1 MLGLPK
7 STEVNKQL
15 PKKAI
20 YQKFQMNTA
29 AKEEI
34 DKDISRITI
43 VNEISSSK
51 LNVSE
56 GESVK
61 SFFCILVAL
70 KNKEFDDKNIITI
83 SKLIPQNMVMI
94 LKHENQAKLAIY
106 RNNLFQTEWDDI
118 DTYKLNIEGLNLDK
132 VWENIVVQIGELQVE
147 NGNTLDEQIAIDE
160 KKSKII
166 KNIAKLEKKA
176 KSEKQPRK
184 KYNLFNQ
191 IKKLKRELEKI

>member
-29 AKEEI
+29 SKEKI

-43 VNEISSSK
+43 VNEVSTSRI
-51 LNVSE
+51 NISE
-56 GESVK
+56 GESIK
-61 SFFCILVAL
+61 SFFCILVTL
-70 KNKEFDDKNIITI
+70 KNKDFDDKSIITI

-94 LKHENQAKLAIY
+94 LKYKDQAKLSIY

-132 VWENIVVQIGELQVE
+132 VWENIVVQIGDLQVE
-147 NGNTLDEQIAIDE
+147 DGNTLDEQIAIDE
-160 KKSKII
+160 QKSKII
-166 KNIAKLEKKA
+166 SKIAKLEKKA
-176 KSEKQPRK
+176 KSEKQPKK
-184 KYNLFNQ
+184 KYDLFNQ
-191 IKKLKRELEKI
+191 VKELKKELEDT